1 MLNKINFEVAKIA
14 NRTYNRTIHYVRWA
28 LTGDINFKMIQNWA
42 LMTATLI
49 HSLLVEKTYLVVN
62 VLPIF
67 KKQAVTG
74 C

>member
-49 HSLLVEKTYLVVN
+49 HSLQV
-62 VLPIF
+62 
-67 KKQAVTG
+67 KKLISQRMF
-74 C
+74 CPFSKNKQ